1 MKRNVRTVCARS
13 SLVSLFFLHY
23 VTKASKLVVLCWLV
37 TLSLCLF
44 VTSCSTES
52 YDTGDGDY
60 SYLRA
65 DFCEIHTAGTK
76 QVDYAISDDG
86 ERISFGKTLNVKWAE
101 GTDTLY
107 RALLYYNRLPDA
119 AKALSLQPVYVL
131 RPKAPASVENPH
143 YDPVAFESAWIST
156 CQRTDLTIA
165 LDSVSREAVTYY
177 LNIAFL
183 VKTGQPDDETARQS
197 IGISSEQNSDGTW
210 QLTLLHDQGSV
221 PQYYSTRV
229 YASIP
234 LADSQLQRGI
244 IFNINT
250 YDGQKSRAFSLSQ
263 K

>member
-1 MKRNVRTVCARS
+1 MKRNVRRIRVRS
-13 SLVSLFFLHY
+13 SFASLFFLHY
-23 VTKASKLVVLCWLV
+23 VTKASKLVVLCLFV
-37 TLSLCLF
+37 TLSLCCF

-65 DFCEIHTAGTK
+65 DFCEIHTAGAK

-101 GTDTLY
+101 GADTLY

-131 RPKAPASVENPH
+131 RPKSSASVENPH
-143 YDPVAFESAWIST
+143 YDPVAFESAWMST

-165 LDSVSREAVTYY
+165 LDSVSREAVTHY

-197 IGISSEQNSDGTW
+197 IGITAEQNTDGTW
-210 QLTLLHDQGSV
+210 QLTLLHDQGDV

-234 LADSQLQRGI
+234 LADSQLKSGV

-250 YDGQKSRAFSLSQ
+250 YDGQLIRTF
-263 K
+263 

>member
-1 MKRNVRTVCARS
+1 MKRNVRRIRVRS
-13 SLVSLFFLHY
+13 SFASLFFLHY
-23 VTKASKLVVLCWLV
+23 VTKASKLVVLCHIV
-37 TLSLCLF
+37 TLSLCCF

-65 DFCEIHTAGTK
+65 DFCEIHTAGAK

-101 GTDTLY
+101 GADTLY

-131 RPKAPASVENPH
+131 RPKSSASVENPH
-143 YDPVAFESAWIST
+143 YDPVAFESAWMST

-165 LDSVSREAVTYY
+165 LDSVSREAVTHY

-197 IGISSEQNSDGTW
+197 IGITAEQNTDGTW
-210 QLTLLHDQGSV
+210 QLTLLHDQGDV

-234 LADSQLQRGI
+234 LADSQLKSGV

-250 YDGQKSRAFSLSQ
+250 YDGQLIRTF
-263 K
+263 

>member
-1 MKRNVRTVCARS
+1 MKENILRFAPKAASRARMQARS
-13 SLVSLFFLHY
+13 WSFVTLSLCY
-23 VTKASKLVVLCWLV
+23 LV

-143 YDPVAFESAWIST
+143 YDPVAFESAWVST

-165 LDSVSREAVTYY
+165 LDSVSREAVTHY

-197 IGISSEQNSDGTW
+197 IGITSEQNSDGTW